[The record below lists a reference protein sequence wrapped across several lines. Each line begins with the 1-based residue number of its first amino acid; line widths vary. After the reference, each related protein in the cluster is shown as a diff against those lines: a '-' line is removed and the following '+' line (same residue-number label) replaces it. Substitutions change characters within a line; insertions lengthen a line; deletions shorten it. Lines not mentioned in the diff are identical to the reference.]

1 MPADNSNLYDDAP
14 AAAPGAGADDNA
26 KPKADE
32 GAETF
37 IAPKSAFSKALKPGD
52 KCDVEVVQVHED
64 SIEFKGC
71 SGGDDHNDMPGEKPD
86 APMPQEGGMR
96 SMLE

>member
-1 MPADNSNLYDDAP
+1 MPQDNSNLYDDAP
-14 AAAPGAGADDNA
+14 AQAAAPGADDNA

-37 IAPKSAFSKALKPGD
+37 IAPKSAFSRELKPGD
-52 KCDVEVVQVHED
+52 KCDVEVVSVHED

-71 SGGDDHNDMPGEKPD
+71 SGMDKDDDMPGEKAQAPAPD
-86 APMPQEGGMR
+86 SGGMGD
-96 SMLE
+96 MME

>member
-1 MPADNSNLYDDAP
+1 MPSDNSDLYDDAP
-14 AAAPGAGADDNA
+14 AQAAAPGADDNA

-32 GAETF
+32 GSETF
-37 IAPKSAFSKALKPGD
+37 IAPKSAFSKELKPGD

-71 SGGDDHNDMPGEKPD
+71 SGDDEHEEMSDNKPE
-86 APMPQEGGMR
+86 APMPEGGMS

>member
-1 MPADNSNLYDDAP
+1 MPQDNSNLYDDAP
-14 AAAPGAGADDNA
+14 AQAAAPGADDNA

-37 IAPKSAFSKALKPGD
+37 IAPKSAFSKELKPGD

-71 SGGDDHNDMPGEKPD
+71 SGSDEHEEMSDKQPE
-86 APMPQEGGMR
+86 APMPEGGMS